1 LKTRCATG
9 CAANLAAVTV
19 PPSCRGCSAF
29 LARPA
34 YPEWRHAS
42 DLAGIPEIGAGRDT
56 CLVKNRLF
64 HTANDCSIERED
76 VVRRQEPFPL
86 ILDDLKQRYP

>member
-1 LKTRCATG
+1 MRSQPCSGG
-9 CAANLAAVTV
+9 CAACLPGLSRHSWRA
-19 PPSCRGCSAF
+19 
-29 LARPA
+29 PA
-34 YPEWRHAS
+34 HPEWRHAS
-42 DLAGIPEIGAGRDT
+42 DLAGIPEIGAERDT

>member
-1 LKTRCATG
+1 MQRWPCHL
-9 CAANLAAVTV
+9 LAGAV
-19 PPSCRGCSAF
+19 SAF

-34 YPEWRHAS
+34 HPEWRHAS
-42 DLAGIPEIGAGRDT
+42 DLAGIPEIGAERDT

-76 VVRRQEPFPL
+76 VVRRQQPFTL